1 MVKYSCERCGK
12 EFSQKSHYD
21 SHNRRKTPCENN
33 ADKIKALVDK
43 AVEEKLKELYNN
55 NNKKLI
61 VENEEVNVNMETMEQ
76 KTCQSKKIRIID
88 NKLKFIDLCSGI
100 GGFHFGLKN
109 HKCLLACDINKWC
122 RESYKTNFDINC
134 KEDIFELNST
144 ELCDFDILCA
154 GFPCQ
159 PFSSAGLKKGMKDDR
174 SKVYDKILNII
185 LEKQPGIVLLENV
198 KNLLVMN
205 KGVVIKKIVS
215 DLEKINYN
223 VSYSLLNTANFG
235 LAQNRERVYMVCIN
249 KNKYNKSFDFT
260 KLKSMNMRK
269 NLKDIIDFSNKEYLE
284 ENKYVLLNPDK
295 LKTQKSGLIFC
306 GYLKGNLRKNGA
318 LPNTEHLS
326 RVHKQPNRIYHI
338 NGVNPTLSSSEGSG
352 RYYIYD
358 EIGVRKLTIDEC
370 FKIMGFPENY
380 ILHNKSNVNYSQIG
394 NAVSPVL
401 IENIHKE
408 LFSQDFIPDLSM

>member
-33 ADKIKALVDK
+33 ADKMKALVDK
-43 AVEEKLKELYNN
+43 AVEEKLKEL

-61 VENEEVNVNMETMEQ
+61 VENKEVIVNTDTMEQ
-76 KTCQSKKIRIID
+76 KTCQSKKVIG
-88 NKLKFIDLCSGI
+88 NKFIDLCSGI

-109 HKCLLACDINKWC
+109 QKCVLACDINKWC

-134 KEDIFELNST
+134 KEDIFELNSI

-235 LAQNRERVYMVCIN
+235 LAQNRERVYIVCVN

-269 NLKDIIDFSNKEYLE
+269 NLKNIIDFSNKKYLE
-284 ENKYVLLNPDK
+284 EDKYVLLNPDK

-306 GYLKGNLRKNGA
+306 GYLKGNIRKNGA

-401 IENIHKE
+401 IENIYKE
-408 LFSQDFIPDLSM
+408 LCSQDFIQDLSM